1 MTISCR
7 AIGFPTFPPIPDFR
21 AFATLPRV
29 SRKDATMTTLI
40 RHTEKLDTLCIR
52 LARPADIQA
61 RRQEIVA
68 QFEAMC
74 TDIGKIASP
83 IGRPEWSG
91 LHLAIHNLRWAAVGA
106 DEAKVATFHHV
117 GAELALTTAL
127 HAFAAVLGYRL
138 DDAADADARGAVEG
152 VFAEAAE

>member
-1 MTISCR
+1 MTITR
-7 AIGFPTFPPIPDFR
+7 HALGFATFPAISDFR
-21 AFATLPRV
+21 AFATNPRA

-40 RHTEKLDTLCIR
+40 RHTEKLDTLRIR
-52 LARPADIQA
+52 LARPADVEA

-68 QFEAMC
+68 QFEAMA
-74 TDIGKIASP
+74 TDLGKIASP

-91 LHLAIHNLRWAAVGA
+91 IPDAVKNLRWAAVGA

-117 GAELALTTAL
+117 GAELALASAL

-138 DDAADADARGAVEG
+138 DDAADDHARGAVEG
-152 VFAEAAE
+152 LRSAAE

>member
-1 MTISCR
+1 MITR
-7 AIGFPTFPPIPDFR
+7 HAIGFPTFPAISDFR
-21 AFATLPRV
+21 AFATNPRV

-52 LARPADIQA
+52 LARPADIEA

-74 TDIGKIASP
+74 ADIGKIASP

-91 LHLAIHNLRWAAVGA
+91 IPEAVKNLRWAAVGA
-106 DEAKVATFHHV
+106 DEAKVATFHQI
-117 GAELALTTAL
+117 GTELALATAL

-138 DDAADADARGAVEG
+138 DDAADGDARVAVEG
-152 VFAEAAE
+152 GFAEAAE